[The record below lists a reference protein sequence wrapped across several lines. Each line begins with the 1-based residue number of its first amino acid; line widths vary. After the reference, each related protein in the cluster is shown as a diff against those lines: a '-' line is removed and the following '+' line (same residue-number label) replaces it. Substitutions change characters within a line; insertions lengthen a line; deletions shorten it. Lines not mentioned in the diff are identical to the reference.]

1 MKMLCNAS
9 DFRCVPVI
17 ATQALRIV
25 QTGCVFDFFQCRS
38 LIAERLVLVGENRQR
53 SGTMPRCIL
62 KETDRKALG
71 FVDHDVL
78 HGGLPSCQAFKHDV
92 PLEFPLVL
100 WTRRRLLMCRRPVV
114 PGDETVHCSGLDV
127 YMAVQQR
134 E

>member
-9 DFRCVPVI
+9 DLGCVPMI
-17 ATQALRIV
+17 ATPAFRIV

-62 KETDRKALG
+62 KETHRKALG

-78 HGGLPSCQAFKHDV
+78 RALSLTFHHDAAGLIGEVGCGIG
-92 PLEFPLVL
+92 LVGTL
-100 WTRRRLLMCRRPVV
+100 ARPNN
-114 PGDETVHCSGLDV
+114 
-127 YMAVQQR
+127 Q
-134 E
+134 